1 MGRFAESHFLE
12 QERML
17 FNQYSG
23 MTHQDDVSGC
33 ANTTTNDLI
42 FAIYKRAP
50 TLLFEIYTCAPN
62 LLVPVIPMLIDE
74 LLVCIPS
81 CVY

>member
-1 MGRFAESHFLE
+1 MGPAVQDFLAGILDEEASPKNKWRES
-12 QERML
+12 
-17 FNQYSG
+17 Y
-23 MTHQDDVSGC
+23 
-33 ANTTTNDLI
+33 NDLI

-74 LLVCIPS
+74 LLVSIPS